1 MRFRSS
7 LALGLTA
14 AAAALAPAVAG
25 VPAGAAEG
33 GARDGGRVCA
43 EVPAHGRWSAG
54 SAGVVPCDAA
64 RGETVHRAGAPGHAV
79 SRDAPRTTLT
89 PRAADQPT
97 CTSVDSAAFPLDT
110 RIHRGPAAYEAGG
123 DPQEW
128 TLDLTNTTDGTCG
141 NIHPILVLVDQERTL
156 KPRQVR
162 LEFDDGER
170 ERDVAVQKTARGENI
185 GVFGGGFPGFTVGPG
200 RTVTVKV
207 RLAFADD
214 TVTNHVV
221 ASAALVQR
229 RNDDGDW
236 VGESN
241 GYPFDIVPE
250 GTDLP
255 SSSPSAGGLEEL
267 AETGPG
273 TPLGTGIAVGAALL
287 GAGAL
292 AVGALRLRAA
302 GKR

>member
-1 MRFRSS
+1 MRFRRS
-7 LALGLTA
+7 LALGITTA
-14 AAAALAPAVAG
+14 VAALAPVAVGG
-25 VPAGAAEG
+25 VSAGATG
-33 GARDGGRVCA
+33 GGVRDGGRVCA
-43 EVPAHGRWSAG
+43 
-54 SAGVVPCDAA
+54 GVEPRGGVGAVEVPCDAA
-64 RGETVHRAGAPGHAV
+64 R
-79 SRDAPRTTLT
+79 RDVVARS
-89 PRAADQPT
+89 AADRPT
-97 CTSVDSAAFPLDT
+97 CASTDRADFPLDT
-110 RIHRGPAAYEAGG
+110 RIHRGPAAYEPGG
-123 DPQEW
+123 ERQEW
-128 TLDLTNTTDGTCG
+128 TLDLTNTTDETCG

-156 KPRQVR
+156 KARQVR
-162 LEFDDGER
+162 LEFDDGKR
-170 ERDVAVQKTARGENI
+170 ERTVAFQKTARGENI

-214 TVTNHVV
+214 TAANHAV

-229 RNDDGDW
+229 RDDDGDW

-241 GYPFDIVPE
+241 NYPFDIAPE
-250 GTDLP
+250 GTVVP
-255 SSSPSAGGLEEL
+255 SGSPSTERLEEL

-273 TPLGTGIAVGAALL
+273 TPLGAGLAVGAALL